1 MVGSGGASGSSS
13 GGWWWWWWQWR
24 WWGHTRTF
32 AHRRVAA
39 LHAYAIVQVGPNL
52 QSEGVAAVPSQ
63 PGSAALSGTAPV
75 GPHGGAGR
83 GGGGGSHW
91 STIFFMSGNLRT
103 STTGLPASSCHLQ
116 PPCLHFGQVGTV
128 GSDVGLPGV
137 PAEQL
142 HRCQPSAPPGAAT
155 PSQREG
161 GRVHGIVLHGRTVHR
176 DPVEANRGQGG
187 RDAAD
192 LVHATAQRIRESHAA
207 DLHRTLSGQ
216 QQQWQWQWQC
226 WWWAVAV
233 TAPCGIRQARL
244 PSGRASRCR

>member
-83 GGGGGSHW
+83 GGGGGLSLVDHLLHVREFAH
-91 STIFFMSGNLRT
+91 IDDRLACIVVPLAAALLALRA
-103 STTGLPASSCHLQ
+103 GR
-116 PPCLHFGQVGTV
+116 
-128 GSDVGLPGV
+128 D
-137 PAEQL
+137 
-142 HRCQPSAPPGAAT
+142 
-155 PSQREG
+155 
-161 GRVHGIVLHGRTVHR
+161 GRVGRRAARRAGRTVA
-176 DPVEANRGQGG
+176 PLPAVC
-187 RDAAD
+187 AARRR
-192 LVHATAQRIRESHAA
+192 HT
-207 DLHRTLSGQ
+207 
-216 QQQWQWQWQC
+216 
-226 WWWAVAV
+226 V
-233 TAPCGIRQARL
+233 TT
-244 PSGRASRCR
+244 